1 MGKSLTEETV
11 REIDWVDE
19 LLRSSVM
26 ETEKESE
33 PKKFAC
39 GVYDQDPVCRS
50 IVAEPLDGLEEIAK

>member
-1 MGKSLTEETV
+1 
-11 REIDWVDE
+11 
-19 LLRSSVM
+19 M